1 MTFVGMTRSLSTLAL
16 ISGIAGV
23 VLLGALALPA
33 GRRRLRAALE
43 GDERGL
49 LLLGCMTALGATLGS
64 LYYSEVA
71 GFPPCLLCWY
81 QRIAMYPLVLVL
93 GVGAIRDDP
102 EAWRYGLPLSVI
114 GLGIAAYHVLI
125 QYRPALDVVTCDAA
139 APCTVRYVAAF
150 GFVSIPVM
158 AGFGFLLITAV
169 LLTVRTVSRA
179 GEGPG
184 LDPR

>member
-1 MTFVGMTRSLSTLAL
+1 VDFVGVTRSLSSLAL
-16 ISGIAGV
+16 LSAFAGL
-23 VLLGALALPA
+23 VLLGILVVPA
-33 GRRRLRAALE
+33 GRARLRRALA

-49 LLLGCMTALGATLGS
+49 LALAWITALVASAGS

-71 GFPPCLLCWY
+71 GLPPCLLCWY

-93 GVGAIRDDP
+93 GVGAVTADGR
-102 EAWRYGLPLSVI
+102 AWRYGLPLSVA
-114 GLGIAAYHVLI
+114 GLLIAVYHVII

-158 AGFGFLLITAV
+158 AASGFLLISAL
-169 LLTVRTVSRA
+169 LLTTRTTDT
-179 GEGPG
+179 PW
-184 LDPR
+184 